1 MPHKNQKPVGGVMI
15 PQPLVHLSVLLL
27 TGSFLGIT
35 AYLLIEARRLQTP
48 KPPLTPVVRGLSTF
62 PLTATTLTENLLPRS
77 PWPTLHPQATKA
89 KVPILMYHD
98 ILPEK
103 EVFFDVT
110 PEELERDFKK
120 IALAGATPINFD
132 ELLQHLQTGSPLPE
146 KPVLLTFDD
155 GYGGHYEYVY
165 PLLKKY
171 NYPAVFSIYTD
182 KMKMTTGR
190 SSVTWEQL
198 QEMAAD
204 PLVTILSHTVS
215 HPPDLRQLSDSALEK
230 ELIQSKQ
237 ILEARLGIPIPYFT
251 YPAGKHDQRVR
262 DAVAQAGYQAALEMS
277 NHNEHFAGDSEDL
290 LQIGRFGQSRLE
302 AVLPEAWGGHPLP
315 RQDGGYNF
323 NTPIRKSSH
332 EVGRHTVTLITGGRP
347 QTILADSRYQVQEI
361 IQNTQAVAA
370 VDGAFFSLKYL
381 DSNVLIGPS
390 LTNKGQDFSP
400 GNPSENPQLEGR
412 PLVLIAYDRAKFV
425 PFDPNQ
431 HDKRDVLS
439 EELPGVTDAFVGAA
453 WLVKDNQP
461 QSHSSFKDL
470 YGFDAYRFRAFWGI
484 NQAGQPVVGV
494 SQTRLDSVTLGQV
507 LHEVGLREAVMLD
520 SGASTSLV
528 YRGESLMGF
537 TPRPV
542 PHVVALYPPQLFR
555 TTEQSRY

>member
-1 MPHKNQKPVGGVMI
+1 
-15 PQPLVHLSVLLL
+15 
-27 TGSFLGIT
+27 
-35 AYLLIEARRLQTP
+35 
-48 KPPLTPVVRGLSTF
+48 
-62 PLTATTLTENLLPRS
+62 
-77 PWPTLHPQATKA
+77 
-89 KVPILMYHD
+89 
-98 ILPEK
+98 
-103 EVFFDVT
+103 
-110 PEELERDFKK
+110 
-120 IALAGATPINFD
+120 
-132 ELLQHLQTGSPLPE
+132 
-146 KPVLLTFDD
+146 LTFDD